1 MTTSITVNSDRG
13 AAAYNPWLLSI
24 YDWLILGVFSTFVWR
39 CPTVGTLLPFFRE
52 NISKTHLDVGVGT
65 GYFLQNSSLSDDAS
79 ITILDLNQNSLDV
92 AKARLNRSDV
102 QTLKHNI
109 FLPLDPTIKYKSI
122 SLFYLLHCLPGPPSR
137 KMALFNNLRNNMAP
151 EGVVYGTTVLGKGI
165 QHNLLGKALMA
176 VLNAK
181 GIFDNREDSEEELK
195 ERLKA
200 CFEKVETEVV
210 GTVLMFKCQTPISP
224 TVGQCRLT

>member
-1 MTTSITVNSDRG
+1 MTTPTAVNSDRG
-13 AAAYNPWLLSI
+13 AAAYNPWFLSI

-52 NISKTHLDVGVGT
+52 NLSKTHLDVGVGT
-65 GYFLQNSSLSDDAS
+65 SYFLKNSSLSDDAS
-79 ITILDLNQNSLDV
+79 ITILDLNQNSLNV

-102 QTLKHNI
+102 QTLKHDI
-109 FLPLDPTIKYKSI
+109 LLPLDPTLKYESI

-137 KMALFNNLRNNMAP
+137 KMALFNNLRNNLAP

-165 QHNLLGKALMA
+165 KHNLPGKALMA
-176 VLNAK
+176 VCNAK

-200 CFEKVETEVV
+200 CFEKVETKVV
-210 GTVLMFKCQTPISP
+210 GTVLMFKCQVS
-224 TVGQCRLT
+224 VA

>member
-1 MTTSITVNSDRG
+1 MTTSIAVNSDRG
-13 AAAYNPWLLSI
+13 AAAYKPWLLSI

-79 ITILDLNQNSLDV
+79 ITILDLNQYSLDV

-165 QHNLLGKALMA
+165 KHNLPGKALMA
-176 VLNAK
+176 VFNAK

-200 CFEKVETEVV
+200 CFEKVETKVV

-224 TVGQCRLT
+224 TVDQ